1 MAIYQ
6 MNVGAYEFEYNPTDI
21 QDKIRINRVR
31 KPVLSGEIS
40 YIQKMSITR
49 DISLKGSLKATA
61 ETTTTQID
69 NFRVACM
76 ATAPLTLYLRSDRI
90 FRIYPTEVSWA
101 RKIGAQHL
109 RQISLNAMCAEPY
122 QMSATEHTTV
132 WDVSTSGDTDTFAN
146 AGNKEVEPA
155 IQIVCDTASL
165 INPVISD
172 GTRSLTITGTM
183 SKDDSLVIA
192 RDWTALLNGST
203 DWSGKLS
210 GDYPQLA
217 ESATTTLTYTDDGA
231 SSHDATVNVVW
242 RDFWH

>member
-1 MAIYQ
+1 
-6 MNVGAYEFEYNPTDI
+6 MNIGAYEFAYNPTDI
-21 QDKIRINRVR
+21 RDRIEIHRVR

-40 YIQKMSITR
+40 YIQKMSVTR
-49 DISLKGSLKATA
+49 DISFTGMLLAAS
-61 ETTTTQID
+61 ETDETEPD
-69 NFRVACM
+69 AFRAACM
-76 ATAPLTLYLRSDRI
+76 ATAPLNLYIRSDRI
-90 FRIYPTEVSWA
+90 YKIYPEVVGWG
-101 RKIGAQHL
+101 RKVGPQYQ
-109 RQISLNAMCAEPY
+109 RQIELRAMLAEPY

-172 GTRSLTITGTM
+172 GTRSLTVTGTM

-217 ESATTTLTYTDDGA
+217 KSATTTLTYTDDGA